1 MAGRFRAA
9 FGLVLPLLLVLA
21 RPARAQGDPAAASS
35 EALTRHGVELRRQR
49 RDREA
54 LEVFRRAYELAATPR
69 TLAQIALAE
78 QALGR
83 WVDAERDLLAALRT
97 ADDPWILRNRDALE
111 SGLSAIGSR
120 LASLEVSADVP
131 GAELWVNG
139 TLAGVLPLP
148 APVRVEAGSLV
159 VDVRARGYAPVRRE
173 TSADPGG
180 TVRESVQLV
189 PLVAQLSSSPATPP
203 PAPWVAPEAPPA
215 RGPTGHGLRD
225 AGIVVLGA
233 GALGVAAGAYFGVR
247 TLSTK
252 SERDTSG
259 GCIGQACNPAGVA
272 LDAEARSLALRS
284 TVWFTGGLVAAAGGA
299 ALLWVSRSRTPHE
312 RAHAL
317 RLTPEVGPDRAGISV
332 GGMW

>member
-1 MAGRFRAA
+1 MAGRPRAA
-9 FGLVLPLLLVLA
+9 LGLVLPLLLLVLA
-21 RPARAQGDPAAASS
+21 RPARAQDDPAVASS
-35 EALTRHGVELRRQR
+35 EALTKHGVELRRQR

-54 LEVFRRAYELAATPR
+54 LEEFRRAYELSAAPR

-83 WVDAERDLLAALRT
+83 WVDAERDLRAALRT
-97 ADDPWILRNRDALE
+97 QGDPWILRNRDALE

-131 GAELWVNG
+131 GAELRVNG

-159 VDVRARGYAPVRRE
+159 IDVRARGYAPVRRE

-189 PLVAQLSSSPATPP
+189 PLVAQLSSSPAP

-215 RGPTGHGLRD
+215 RDPTRRGLRD

-233 GALGVAAGAYFGVR
+233 GALGVAAGAYFGGR

-259 GCIGQACNPAGVA
+259 GCIGQACSPAGVA

-299 ALLWVSRSRTPHE
+299 ALLWVSRSHTPHE

-317 RLTPEVGPDRAGISV
+317 RLSPEVGPDRAGFSV